1 MHNGTTPDDR
11 LTERLATLLAKAEA
25 TDNEHERDAFMDEV
39 VTRTDITLG
48 EMVETLA
55 GLGNLRSYRAVDARR
70 RQLKAATGATVSQ
83 AVDAT
88 HGYPRKPA
96 DIYR

>member
-11 LTERLATLLAKAEA
+11 LTERLAALLAKAEA

-55 GLGNLRSYRAVDARR
+55 GLGYLRSYRAVDARR
-70 RQLKAATGATVSQ
+70 RQLKGATGATVSQ
-83 AVDAT
+83 AVDT
-88 HGYPRKPA
+88 PG
-96 DIYR
+96 D